1 MCVCLTLGGVA
12 ESVARDAEGEEGAG
26 MAILGGRVTWLRTDL
41 RAGAGAGTGAGTGAG
56 SSEAG
61 TGAGSSE
68 AEAGTGA
75 GSSEAEAGTG
85 AGSSEAEAGT
95 GAGSSMG
102 REGVT
107 GLRVGM
113 SMGSGVRP
121 AAGVGS
127 TCCRTWTI
135 GGALSAF
142 AFASLRKSFFFSYKS
157 TNLLLFAISVS
168 HPCD

>member
-12 ESVARDAEGEEGAG
+12 ESVARDAEGEEGPG

-41 RAGAGAGTGAGTGAG
+41 RAGAGAGTGAGTGTG
-56 SSEAG
+56 SS
-61 TGAGSSE
+61 
-68 AEAGTGA
+68 
-75 GSSEAEAGTG
+75 EAGTG

>member
-1 MCVCLTLGGVA
+1 MRMWIGEREGICMCVCITLGGVA
-12 ESVARDAEGEEGAG
+12 VSVARDAEGEEGAG

-41 RAGAGAGTGAGTGAG
+41 RAGAG
-56 SSEAG
+56 
-61 TGAGSSE
+61 
-68 AEAGTGA
+68 
-75 GSSEAEAGTG
+75 
-85 AGSSEAEAGT
+85 T

-107 GLRVGM
+107 GFRVGM
-113 SMGSGVRP
+113 SKVSGVRP

-142 AFASLRKSFFFSYKS
+142 AFASLSRSFFFSYRS
-157 TNLLLFAISVS
+157 TNLLLLAISVS
-168 HPCD
+168 HP